1 MIQLKKNPNF
11 ILYDQNGVTHS
22 LLEYRGKKVALYFYP
37 KDDTSGCKKQACSIR
52 DNFNLLTN
60 AGITVLGLSK
70 GSLKSKSDF
79 ATKYSLPFTLLI
91 ADEKT
96 LSDYGTSGNIFRFY
110 LPKRRTFLIDE
121 NGIIVAILNKINVNK
136 HAQQIIDAFN

>member
-1 MIQLKKNPNF
+1 M
-11 ILYDQNGVTHS
+11 
-22 LLEYRGKKVALYFYP
+22 
-37 KDDTSGCKKQACSIR
+37 
-52 DNFNLLTN
+52 
-60 AGITVLGLSK
+60 
-70 GSLKSKSDF
+70 
-79 ATKYSLPFTLLI
+79 I